1 MLLSFRLAHWL
12 WTSSMDEDTP
22 LQWFRKSAH
31 LFYISDSERQV
42 YYIQLKK
49 EAGLVNVNSSSFL

>member
-1 MLLSFRLAHWL
+1 
-12 WTSSMDEDTP
+12 MDEDAP